1 MRKIEI
7 ELIDEDNNY
16 GNRGHIIDS
25 QYFEV
30 SDNIN
35 VGEVVDKVISK
46 TYIEDN
52 DNSTEELF
60 DLIEKEEGFNR
71 INIDIETYQF
81 NY

>member
-71 INIDIETYQF
+71 IYIDIEIYQF
-81 NY
+81 DY